1 MPRKPPKSAPRGV
14 QMGVKSAKLA
24 SKTGSDSLKILRLGL
39 HDPPKSRPRTS
50 KMPPKAFQMPPKPS
64 KRCPKASKSLPTVQ
78 EPPRAPRSHA
88 RASKSL
94 QDASKTTV
102 QLTPTT
108 DTRVLTKRLHLARNG
123 GDGLRAQRVLDNI
136 LCVAIYGL
144 VGIREA

>member
-1 MPRKPPKSAPRGV
+1 
-14 QMGVKSAKLA
+14 MGVESTKLA
-24 SKTGSDSLKILRLGL
+24 SETSSDSLKILRLGL

-50 KMPPKAFQMPPKPS
+50 KVPPRAFRIPPRPS
-64 KRCPKASKSLPTVQ
+64 KRCARASKSLPTVQ
-78 EPPRAPRSHA
+78 EQPRVPRSHA

-94 QDASKTTV
+94 QDASKPTV